1 MSSGSVRLEVV
12 FGGVTALLRVAA
24 GVCAY
29 FPSPPPEGVEG
40 CDMVVTCEG
49 GRKEG
54 EEGGKEGGEVRVNL
68 TWSAFG
74 LLTTLLTA
82 MHDRPVCKAAMDLC
96 KGDMFFLSEVWS
108 PENHVNGRLGGKG
121 REGKGRG

>member
-54 EEGGKEGGEVRVNL
+54 EEGGKEGGEGEEERKA
-68 TWSAFG
+68 SKRP
-74 LLTTLLTA
+74 A
-82 MHDRPVCKAAMDLC
+82 MKKRP
-96 KGDMFFLSEVWS
+96 
-108 PENHVNGRLGGKG
+108 PPP
-121 REGKGRG
+121 